1 MTCGNS
7 KHSNSESSRLL
18 AVNKQ
23 TTRWMAFRD
32 YYYYS
37 HAFFLFKIITVV
49 NGDTS
54 CPQLVYKSWVC
65 LYTYAY
71 KLNSDFL
78 SPSHVP
84 RAILSPGL
92 VTGEIVGILM
102 GWSWRSH
109 RWREGPS
116 LEFRVR
122 SSVGSS
128 EWDSDPQ

>member
-18 AVNKQ
+18 TVNKQ
-23 TTRWMAFRD
+23 TSPGGWHLGIIIITVM
-32 YYYYS
+32 
-37 HAFFLFKIITVV
+37 LFSSLITVV

-84 RAILSPGL
+84 RTILSPGL